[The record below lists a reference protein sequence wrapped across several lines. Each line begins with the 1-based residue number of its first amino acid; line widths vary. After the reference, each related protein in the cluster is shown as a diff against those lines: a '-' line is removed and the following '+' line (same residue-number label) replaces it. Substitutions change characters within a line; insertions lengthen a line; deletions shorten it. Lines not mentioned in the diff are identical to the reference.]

1 MQFARFWKD
10 ELCATYQRA
19 NSNLRILAQGELEL
33 GNGRRQMDE
42 QPLSGGNMGGAV
54 RVGATVRKA
63 RQAQSA
69 TIQRLLAHVR
79 AQGVLWVPEPLGT
92 DERGRSVWSF
102 IAGEVV
108 HDQPSWLWSEDILT
122 TVASRL
128 RQWHDATAS
137 FERRLDDVWWW
148 PGKRPAEV
156 ICHVDFAPYNHV
168 FQDGQFVGA
177 IDFDLCYP
185 APRLWDLAYT
195 AYRYLPLTPHV
206 EDSLEDGADW
216 ARTRLSSLRVRER
229 IEAFLDAYAGG
240 DRQVRYTPSALL
252 GYVPPRLIAMADWCD
267 RQAQECLRRNG
278 VTYRAHAHWLAA
290 GARGA
295 ADIVQ
300 VRDL

>member
-1 MQFARFWKD
+1 
-10 ELCATYQRA
+10 
-19 NSNLRILAQGELEL
+19 
-33 GNGRRQMDE
+33 MDE

-54 RVGATVRKA
+54 RVGATVRKPQ
-63 RQAQSA
+63 QAQSA

-92 DERGRSVWSF
+92 DERGRTVWSF

-108 HDQPSWLWSEDILT
+108 HDRPAWLWSGDILT
-122 TVASRL
+122 TVARRL

-137 FERRLDDVWWW
+137 FERGRDDVWWW

-168 FQDGQFVGA
+168 FQARQFVGA

-195 AYRYLPLTPHV
+195 AYSYLPLTPHV
-206 EDSLEDGADW
+206 DDSLEDGADW
-216 ARTRLSSLRVRER
+216 ARTRLSPPRVRER
-229 IEAFLDAYAGG
+229 IEAFLDAYAGH
-240 DRQVRYTPSALL
+240 DRDLRYAASTLL
-252 GYVPPRLIAMADWCD
+252 GYVSPRLIAMADWCD
-267 RQAQECLRRNG
+267 RQAQAGLRRNG
-278 VTYRAHAHWLAA
+278 VMYRAHAQWLAA

-295 ADIVQ
+295 ADIAHVC
-300 VRDL
+300 DL